1 MKLLTPNSTIWCP
14 FDTAES
20 EYVKTFRDNGFDVI
34 HTHIAD
40 GGDFFSVEPPKCDY
54 IISNPPYSVKGAIFK
69 RLFEI
74 GIPFAMLINIQGLF
88 DNRERFD
95 LFRNKRIELLY
106 LNPRVD
112 YQKPFEPSAKA
123 GVPFQSVYVCSGIL
137 DKEINFAYI
146 DKSERWA
153 NKLAGINIE

>member
-1 MKLLTPNSTIWCP
+1 MKLLIPNSTIWCP

-20 EYVKTFRDNGFDVI
+20 EYVKTFKDNGFNVI

-40 GGDFFSVEPPKCDY
+40 GGDFFALDTPKCDY
-54 IISNPPYSVKGAIFK
+54 IISNPPYSVKGAVFK

-74 GIPFAMLINIQGLF
+74 KKPFAMLINIQGLF
-88 DNRERFD
+88 DNRDRFD
-95 LFRNKRIELLY
+95 LFNKNKFELLY

-112 YQKPFEPSAKA
+112 YQKPFEPSAKS

-137 DKEINFAYI
+137 HKQIDFKYL
-146 DKSERWA
+146 DKSKALGEPTCG
-153 NKLAGINIE
+153 N